1 MRKFGY
7 MAGGSALAMAMSL
20 GMASAAAAQSAAP
33 TEVDVVV
40 ITGSLIAGTPED
52 AALPVDVIGAE
63 ELAKQGSPTTV
74 ELLKG
79 LSVSNGVLGDTNQ
92 FDARA
97 QGSEG
102 SGSVNLRGLGPT
114 RTLVLMN
121 GRRMPIN
128 PFALAG
134 AGAVD
139 TNILPSAA
147 IGRVEVLKD
156 GAAATYGSDAIGGV
170 VNFITRTNFEGLELG
185 ASFKAVPG
193 SDGDYTASLVY
204 GWQGDSSNVL
214 IAAGWQH
221 RSELSVR
228 ERNWSSLGYLQN
240 PEGGWSAAG
249 NPNTIIPLG
258 ATTTGSRDDQCTPL
272 GGFSGFSGN
281 TPVCYWQYNQFD
293 NLVEL
298 ENRFQLYGEFN
309 ADLTDTTKLHV
320 EGLFSTT
327 DVPQWKTSPSY
338 ALLATPT
345 AAAGGIPG
353 RYFVPSTNPGLIA
366 YLAAHPGG
374 VPGNSLVTGTA
385 TLIPLAAYGP
395 GALIAANRPYALGG
409 NPMFNYGASQGSRNF
424 EAFRLSA
431 DLSGEWDNGINWDFS
446 VTYGQERGNRTGY
459 DTIVNRY
466 QLALRGL
473 GGANC
478 NGIVAGNPGST
489 CEWANPFSNAIPG
502 NALTGAGGGTFNPAL
517 ANSEALTRWFFQKL
531 ETEQKSGLLVV
542 EGLISGKLGWEM
554 AGGDAMWAVGAQYRR
569 STFTA
574 SYNDIA
580 NRAINPC
587 LDTPINGSVV
597 CPTGQGQGPFAFLG
611 VGSNADLKQEVKS
624 VFAEVVLPFTDSFN
638 ATIAARYESYE
649 GAVGSTFNPKLSL
662 RWQVVDGF
670 ALRGSVGTTFRA
682 PPPVSLN
689 NDFVTSLQSI
699 NGTFRAVDIYGNP
712 NLQPETATTYSV
724 GGIFEAGNFKA
735 TVDYW
740 NFDFQ
745 DPITTDPVAG
755 MVATLFS
762 NGIAGAAQLNCSAIY
777 DRFTFSGA
785 AMTCAARNLGATPA
799 ATASA
804 AVTHLRTETVNGAG
818 VKTSGIDVIAD
829 YTFDD
834 FMGGS
839 LTIGGTATYVIEY
852 VTGATSVAAVPVAAS
867 FDAVGLL
874 NYQTTAYPLP
884 QWKGNIY
891 FEYSNGPHNLRWTTR
906 YIDSY
911 MDQRGGYAATAG
923 GIFCANTVPTPGM
936 CTAPYKDTTGAITA
950 VTAGREIDAFIT
962 SDLTYR
968 VFLPWDATFTASV
981 DNIFDEDPPF
991 ARLDLNYDPFTASG
1005 LGRTMKVSLTKKF

>member
-7 MAGGSALAMAMSL
+7 MAGGSALAMAVSL
-20 GMASAAAAQSAAP
+20 GMASAAAAQSSEP
-33 TEVDVVV
+33 TQVETVV

-121 GRRMPIN
+121 GRRLPIN

-134 AGAVD
+134 SGAVD
-139 TNILPSAA
+139 TNIIPSAA

-156 GAAATYGSDAIGGV
+156 GAAATYGSDAIAGV
-170 VNFITRTNFEGLELG
+170 VNFITRTNFEGLEVS
-185 ASFKAVPG
+185 ASYKAIDG
-193 SDGDYTASLVY
+193 SDGDYTASMVY
-204 GWQGDSSNVL
+204 GWQGDRSNVL

-221 RSELSVR
+221 RSELGVK
-228 ERNWSSLGYLQN
+228 ERDWASLDYLEN

-249 NPNTIIPLG
+249 NPSTVIPIG
-258 ATTTGSRDDQCTPL
+258 ATTTAFRDDQCTPL
-272 GGFSGFSGN
+272 GGFSGFSGL

-293 NLVEL
+293 NLVEK
-298 ENRFQLYGEFN
+298 EDRWQIYGEFN
-309 ADLTDTTKLHV
+309 IDLTDTTKFHL
-320 EGLFSTT
+320 EGLYAST
-327 DVPQWKTSPSY
+327 DVPEWKTSPSY

-345 AAAGGIPG
+345 ATVSPVPG
-353 RYFVPSTNPGLIA
+353 RYYVPGTNPGLIA
-366 YLAAHPGG
+366 YAAAHPGTI
-374 VPGNSLVTGTA
+374 PGYSLVNGAAVNIPTA
-385 TLIPLAAYGP
+385 AFAA
-395 GALIAANRPYALGG
+395 GALIVANRPYALGG
-409 NPMFNYGASQGSRNF
+409 NPMFDYGASQGSRNF
-424 EAFRLSA
+424 KAYRLSA
-431 DLSGEWDNGINWDFS
+431 DLSGEWENGMNWDFS
-446 VTYGQERGNRTGY
+446 VTYGEERGNRTGY
-459 DTIVNRY
+459 DTVVNRY
-466 QLALRGL
+466 ELALRGL

-478 NGIVAGNPGST
+478 NGIVAGQPGST

-502 NALTGAGGGTFNPAL
+502 NAITGQGGGTFNPAL
-517 ANSEALTRWFFQKL
+517 ANSAALTRWFFQKL
-531 ETEQKSGLLVV
+531 ETEQVSGLLVV
-542 EGLISGKLGWEM
+542 EGLVSGKLGWEL
-554 AGGDAMWAVGAQYRR
+554 AGGDAMWAFGAQYRR
-569 STFTA
+569 ASFTA
-574 SYNDIA
+574 RYNDFA
-580 NRAINPC
+580 NRARNPC
-587 LDTPINGSVV
+587 LDTPINGSTA
-597 CPTGQGQGPFAFLG
+597 CAAPQGPFAFLG
-611 VGSNADLKQEVKS
+611 VGSNADLSQTVKS
-624 VFAEVVLPFTDSFN
+624 AFAEVTLPFTDSFN
-638 ATIAARYESYE
+638 ASIAARYETYD
-649 GAVGSTFNPKLSL
+649 GNVGSTFNPKLSV
-662 RWQVVDGF
+662 RWQVMDSF

-689 NDFVTSLQSI
+689 SDFVTSLQSI

-712 NLQPETATTYSV
+712 NLEPETATTYSV
-724 GGIFEAGNFKA
+724 GGIFEVGNFKA

-755 MVATLFS
+755 MVSKLFS
-762 NGIAGAAQLNCSAIY
+762 NGIGAGAQLNCAGAGALFN
-777 DRFTFSGA
+777 RFTFSSGS
-785 AMTCAARNLGATPA
+785 TCAQFNLLASPA
-799 ATASA
+799 ATASGQIQR
-804 AVTHLRTETVNGAG
+804 VRTETVNGAG
-818 VKTSGIDVIAD
+818 VKTSGVDVMGD

-852 VTGATSVAAVPVAAS
+852 KTEATDVAGVTVAPA

-884 QWKGNIY
+884 QKKGSIY
-891 FEYSNGPHNLRWTTR
+891 FEFNTGPHNLRWTTR
-906 YIDSY
+906 YIDGY
-911 MDQRGGYAATAG
+911 TDQRISIFCTAVVAPCTSIPYKTTAG
-923 GIFCANTVPTPGM
+923 TPIGQANG
-936 CTAPYKDTTGAITA
+936 KH
-950 VTAGREIDAFIT
+950 IDAFVT
-962 SDLTYR
+962 NDLTYR
-968 VFLPWDATFTASV
+968 VFLPWDSTFTASV

-1005 LGRTMKVSLTKKF
+1005 LGRTWKFSLTKKF

>member
-7 MAGGSALAMAMSL
+7 MAGGSALAMAVSL
-20 GMASAAAAQSAAP
+20 GMASAAAAQSTGP
-33 TEVDVVV
+33 TEVDTVV

-121 GRRMPIN
+121 GKRLPIN

-139 TNILPSAA
+139 TNIIPSAA

-170 VNFITRTNFEGLELG
+170 VNFITRTNFEGLELN
-185 ASFKAVPG
+185 ASYKSVNG
-193 SDGDYTASLVY
+193 SDGDYTAGMTY
-204 GWQGDSSNVL
+204 GWQGDRSNIL
-214 IAAGWQH
+214 LSAGMQH
-221 RSELSVR
+221 QSELPVTER
-228 ERNWSSLGYLQN
+228 EWSSLDYLDN

-249 NPNTIIPLG
+249 NP
-258 ATTTGSRDDQCTPL
+258 ATFISNSTGVRYRDDQCAPD
-272 GGFSGFSGN
+272 GGFAGFSGL

-293 NLVEL
+293 NLVEKTD
-298 ENRFQLYGEFN
+298 RFQLYGEFN
-309 ADLTDTTKLHV
+309 TDLSDTTKLHI
-320 EGLFSTT
+320 EGLYAST
-327 DVPQWKTSPSY
+327 DVPEWKTSPSY
-338 ALLATPT
+338 ALLGTPT
-345 AAAGGIPG
+345 AAGSGIPG
-353 RYFVPSTNPGLIA
+353 LYFVPSTNPGLIA
-366 YLAAHPGG
+366 YVAAHPGG
-374 VPGNSLVTGTA
+374 IPGYTSTGVA
-385 TLIPLAAYGP
+385 TTITPVQAAT
-395 GALIAANRPYALGG
+395 GAYYIAGRPYALGG
-409 NPMFNYGASQGSRNF
+409 NPMFNYGPSQGSRNF
-424 EAFRLSA
+424 KAYRLVA
-431 DLSGEWDNGINWDFS
+431 DLSGEWENGITWDFS
-446 VTYGQERGNRTGY
+446 ASYGEERGHRTGY
-459 DTIVNRY
+459 DTVVNRFA
-466 QLALRGL
+466 LALRGL

-478 NGIVAGNPGST
+478 NGIVSGNPGST
-489 CEWANPFSNAIPG
+489 CAYFNPYSSAVPG
-502 NALTGAGGGTFNPAL
+502 NANTGAGGSTFNPAI
-517 ANSEALTRWFFQKL
+517 ANSVALTRWFFQKL
-531 ETEQKSGLLVV
+531 ETEQTSGLFVV
-542 EGLISGKLGWEM
+542 EGLFTGKLGWEL
-554 AGGDAMWAVGAQYRR
+554 AGGDAMWALGAQYRR
-569 STFTA
+569 SSFTA
-574 SYNDIA
+574 EYNDFA

-587 LDTPINGSVV
+587 LDTPITGAVV
-597 CPTGQGQGPFAFLG
+597 CATGQGQGPFAFLG
-611 VGSNADLKQEVKS
+611 VGSNADLSQTVKS
-624 VFAEVVLPFTDSFN
+624 VFAEVVLPFSDSFN
-638 ATIAARYESYE
+638 ATIAARYESYD
-649 GAVGSTFNPKLSL
+649 GAVGSTFNPKLSV
-662 RWQVVDGF
+662 RWQVIDGF

-689 NDFVTSLQSI
+689 SDFITSLQSV
-699 NGTFRAVDIYGNP
+699 NGTFRAIDIFGNP
-712 NLQPETATTYSV
+712 SLSPETATTYSV
-724 GGIFEAGNFKA
+724 GGIFEVGNFKA

-755 MVATLFS
+755 MVRTLFS
-762 NGIAGAAQLNCSAIY
+762 NGIGAGALLNCSALY

-785 AMTCAARNLGATPA
+785 VMTCAARNAAGGSPA

-804 AVTHLRTETVNGAG
+804 AITRLRTETVNGSG

-839 LTIGGTATYVIEY
+839 LTIGATATYVIEY
-852 VTGATSVAAVPVAAS
+852 LTEATDVAGVSVAPA

-884 QWKGNIY
+884 QKKGNVY
-891 FEYSNGPHNLRWTTR
+891 FEYTTGPHNLRLTVR
-906 YIDSY
+906 YIDGY
-911 MDQRGGYAATAG
+911 TDQRVSIFCTVVSATCPTIPYKTTAG
-923 GIFCANTVPTPGM
+923 TAIGQANG
-936 CTAPYKDTTGAITA
+936 KQ
-950 VTAGREIDAFIT
+950 IDAFVMT
-962 SDLTYR
+962 DLTYR
-968 VFLPWDATFTASV
+968 VFLPWDTTATLSV
-981 DNIFDEDPPF
+981 DNMFDEDPPF

-1005 LGRTMKVSLTKKF
+1005 LGRTWKVSLTKKFN

>member
-7 MAGGSALAMAMSL
+7 MAGGSALAMAVSL
-20 GMASAAAAQSAAP
+20 GMASAAAAQSTEP
-33 TEVDVVV
+33 TQVDTVI

-121 GRRMPIN
+121 GKRMPIN

-134 AGAVD
+134 SGAVD
-139 TNILPSAA
+139 TNIIPSAA

-156 GAAATYGSDAIGGV
+156 GAAATYGSDAIAGV

-185 ASFKAVPG
+185 ASYKLVDG
-193 SDGDYTASLVY
+193 SDGDYTLSMTY
-204 GWQGDSSNVL
+204 GWQGDRSNIL
-214 IAAGWQH
+214 ISAGMQH
-221 RSELSVR
+221 QSELPVTER
-228 ERNWSSLGYLQN
+228 EWSSLDYLEN

-249 NPNTIIPLG
+249 NP
-258 ATTTGSRDDQCTPL
+258 ATFISNSTGVRYRDDQCASD
-272 GGFSGFSGN
+272 GGFAGFSGL

-293 NLVEL
+293 NLVEKTD
-298 ENRFQLYGEFN
+298 RFQLYGEFN
-309 ADLTDTTKLHV
+309 ADLTDTTKLHI
-320 EGLFSTT
+320 EGLFSST
-327 DVPQWKTSPSY
+327 DVPEWKTSPSY

-345 AAAGGIPG
+345 AAGSGIPG
-353 RYFVPSTNPGLIA
+353 LYFVPAANPGLQA
-366 YLAAHPGG
+366 YVAAHPGG
-374 VPGNSLVTGTA
+374 IPGFTSAGVATTITPAQAATG
-385 TLIPLAAYGP
+385 AYYVAG
-395 GALIAANRPYALGG
+395 RPYALGG
-409 NPMFNYGASQGSRNF
+409 NPMFGYGASQGSRNF
-424 EAFRLSA
+424 EAYRLAA
-431 DLSGEWDNGINWDFS
+431 DLSGEWENGINWDFS
-446 VTYGQERGNRTGY
+446 VSYGEERGHRTGY
-459 DTIVNRY
+459 DTVVNRFA
-466 QLALRGL
+466 LALRGL

-478 NGIVAGNPGST
+478 NGIVAGSVGST
-489 CEWANPFSNAIPG
+489 CEWFNPFSSAVPG
-502 NALTGAGGGTFNPAL
+502 NAITGVGGSTFNPAI

-531 ETEQKSGLLVV
+531 ETEQTSGLFVV
-542 EGLISGKLGWEM
+542 EGLFSGKLGWELP
-554 AGGDAMWAVGAQYRR
+554 GGDAMWALGAQYRR
-569 STFTA
+569 ASFTA
-574 SYNDIA
+574 NYNDLA

-587 LDTPINGSVV
+587 LDTPITGAVV
-597 CPTGQGQGPFAFLG
+597 CATGQGQGPFAFLG
-611 VGSNADLKQEVKS
+611 VGSNSDLKQEVKS
-624 VFAEVVLPFTDSFN
+624 VFAEVVLPFSDNFN
-638 ATIAARYESYE
+638 ATIAARYESYD
-649 GAVGSTFNPKLSL
+649 GAVGSTFDPKLSV

-689 NDFVTSLQSI
+689 SDFVTSLQSV
-699 NGTFRAVDIYGNP
+699 NGTFRAIDIYGNP
-712 NLQPETATTYSV
+712 NLEPETAMTYSV
-724 GGIFEAGNFKA
+724 GGIFEVGNFKA

-745 DPITTDPVAG
+745 DPITTDPVGG

-762 NGIAGAAQLNCSAIY
+762 NGIGAGALLNCSALY

-785 AMTCAARNLGATPA
+785 AMTCAARNAVPGSPA

-804 AVTHLRTETVNGAG
+804 AVTRVRTETVNGSG
-818 VKTSGIDVIAD
+818 VKTSGVDVIAD

-852 VTGATSVAAVPVAAS
+852 LTEATDVAGVTVAPA

-884 QWKGNIY
+884 QKKGNVY
-891 FEYSNGPHNLRWTTR
+891 LEYNTGPHNLRLTVR
-906 YIDSY
+906 YIDGY
-911 MDQRGGYAATAG
+911 TDQRVSIFCTAVSATCPTVPYKTTAG
-923 GIFCANTVPTPGM
+923 VAIGQANG
-936 CTAPYKDTTGAITA
+936 KQ
-950 VTAGREIDAFIT
+950 IDAFVT
-962 SDLTYR
+962 TDLTYR
-968 VFLPWDATFTASV
+968 VFLPWDATATVSV
-981 DNIFDEDPPF
+981 DNMFDEDPPF

-1005 LGRTMKVSLTKKF
+1005 LGRTWKVSLTKKF